1 MWNHPSSPQ
10 DVIDSYQIQWEQA
23 IASQN
28 FLPFIFPYSV
38 SNYGL
43 LVLYLLYSRTRL
55 ARKSKYA
62 IFTAI
67 VWLSIAIM
75 SGCRTLS
82 LDYGVLIGI
91 MSSWCIVW
99 SSTLIIFHNPH
110 QDFYRLVK
118 TSRKSHQ
125 RDTRQNREVYHAPES
140 SNPNRAP
147 ENLQPGQQTGHP
159 DYVWEAMPDTFWK
172 RFGWTLDL
180 VTSLRGLHWSWRSTC
195 IPSISSFRA
204 RPTQRRPFQAALWLI
219 FIYLGLDVLNIIGKT
234 DPYFWG
240 IINPSE
246 SYLSISHTYHIFI
259 TFLNLM
265 FANLAVF
272 NIPPLLCVH
281 ILGPSILGSL
291 SEPWMYSTAPGP
303 IEIILNNGLQG
314 FWNSWWHQ
322 MFRFGLS
329 SPGVWLVDRLGIV
342 RSSAIAKTLRITV
355 AFALSGMVHACGC
368 YTQWPATSS
377 LKLFFAFMLQPVGMV
392 VQDMITLAVC
402 EYSRFDGVLKPAFV
416 VFWLWLTFEFA
427 LDEYARGGMW
437 LVEPLPFSPLRSLGF
452 GPAQEGWWLWRGL
465 VPHFHQGEHWWQWG
479 LAL

>member
-1 MWNHPSSPQ
+1 MSNHPSSPQ

-28 FLPFIFPYSV
+28 LLPFIFPYSV

-43 LVLYLLYSRTRL
+43 LILYLLYSHTRL
-55 ARKSKYA
+55 AQKLKYPILA
-62 IFTAI
+62 AI
-67 VWLSIAIM
+67 VWLSIATM
-75 SGCRTLS
+75 SRCRTLS

-99 SSTLIIFHNPH
+99 SCTLMIFNNPH
-110 QDFYRLVK
+110 RDFYRLVK
-118 TSRKSHQ
+118 ALQKSHR
-125 RDTRQNREVYHAPES
+125 RDTRQTREAHHALENP
-140 SNPNRAP
+140 NPNRAP
-147 ENLQPGQQTGHP
+147 ENLRTGQQTGHP
-159 DYVWEAMPDTFWK
+159 DYVSEGMPDTFWK
-172 RFGWTLDL
+172 RLGWTLDL
-180 VTSLRGLHWSWRSTC
+180 ITSLRGLHWSWRSTR
-195 IPSISSFRA
+195 IPPISSFRA
-204 RPTQRRPFQAALWLI
+204 RPTQSRPFHAALWLI
-219 FIYLGLDVLNIIGKT
+219 FIYLGLDAINIIGKT

-240 IINPSE
+240 IINPLE
-246 SYLSISHTYHIFI
+246 SYLSMSHTYHIFI

-281 ILGPSILGSL
+281 ILGPRIVGSFG
-291 SEPWMYSTAPGP
+291 EPSMYSTAPGP
-303 IEIILNNGLQG
+303 IQAILENGLQG

-329 SPGVWLVDRLGIV
+329 SPGVWLVDRLGIG
-342 RSSAIAKTLRITV
+342 RSSAIAKVLRIAV

-377 LKLFFAFMLQPVGMV
+377 FKLFLSFMLQPVGMI
-392 VQDMITLAVC
+392 VQDMIALAVG
-402 EYSRFDGVLKPAFV
+402 ESSRVGRVLKPAFV
-416 VFWLWLTFEFA
+416 VFWLWLTFGFA

-452 GPAQEGWWLWRGL
+452 GPAQEGMWLWHGL
-465 VPHFHQGEHWWQWG
+465 VPHVHRGEHWWQSG